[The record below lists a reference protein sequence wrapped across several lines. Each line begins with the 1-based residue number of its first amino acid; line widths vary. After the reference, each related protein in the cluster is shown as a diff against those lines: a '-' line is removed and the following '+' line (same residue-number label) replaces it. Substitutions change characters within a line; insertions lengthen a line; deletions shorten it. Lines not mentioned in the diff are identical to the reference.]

1 MKRKK
6 AKAAK
11 RTAAAPRVETDEAT
25 KPPKKPSSAERS
37 AYFARR
43 EAAKVLRTVLQGD
56 ARRQAVASIKSIVFG
71 PTVRNKKATFA
82 LVCQTLKHLPIIKE
96 VLEIADVLT
105 GKWKR
110 QLELVYLIIHD
121 ILFGPEKSLSG
132 DAENFMVGRKKS
144 LQLALARVLVRKK
157 VKSVDQLLALY
168 QIKGQYFL
176 SPWRFNMQLWSYR
189 YIHLIIAYVPKPRY
203 VRVNTLKLDVEAAI
217 HELSKQN
224 EVQKDDL
231 VPDLL
236 ILPPGSDLHDHPLV
250 ENGSLVLQ
258 GKASSMVA
266 VALAPNPRWTVLD
279 ACAAPGN
286 KTVHLAALMGGHGKI
301 IACELNVERAKRL
314 ESTVRLS
321 GTNNIEIFQGDFL
334 SLDPSDSHYRK
345 VNAIL
350 LDPSCSGSGTASDR
364 LDHLLPS
371 FAEGNNQSSFAD
383 IERLNKLSAFQKKA
397 LSHALSFPE
406 VERVV
411 YSTCSINQEENEDV
425 IASVLPFAASHGFQ
439 LETALPKWPR
449 RGLPVF
455 EGSEHLV
462 RTDPVKD
469 KEGFFIALFVRKPP
483 TTQLSEKSNNG
494 PPTKKLRR
502 SHSQTYGA
510 STTKLSKMLLQFIR

>member
-121 ILFGPEKSLSG
+121 ILFGPVSSLRKSLPVSRFANIYAISQNHDINCEMSLAQKEKSLSG

-168 QIKGQYFL
+168 QIKD
-176 SPWRFNMQLWSYR
+176 
-189 YIHLIIAYVPKPRY
+189 VPKPRY

-314 ESTVRLS
+314 EST
-321 GTNNIEIFQGDFL
+321 
-334 SLDPSDSHYRK
+334 

>member
-11 RTAAAPRVETDEAT
+11 RAAAAPRAETDEAT

-110 QLELVYLIIHD
+110 QLELVYLIIYD

-132 DAENFMVGRKKS
+132 DAENFLVGWKKS
-144 LQLALARVLVRKK
+144 LQTALARVLVRKK

-168 QIKGQYFL
+168 QIKD
-176 SPWRFNMQLWSYR
+176 
-189 YIHLIIAYVPKPRY
+189 IPKPRY
-203 VRVNTLKLDVEAAI
+203 VRVNTLKLDVESAL

-314 ESTVRLS
+314 ENTVRLS
-321 GTNNIEIFQGDFL
+321 GANNIEIFQGDFL
-334 SLDPSDSHYRK
+334 SLDPSDPHYRK

-371 FAEGNNQSSFAD
+371 FAEGNNGSSFAD

-411 YSTCSINQEENEDV
+411 YSTCSINQKENEDV
-425 IASVLPFAASHGFQ
+425 VASVLPFAASHGFQ
-439 LETALPKWPR
+439 LVTALPRWPS

-462 RTDPVKD
+462 RTDPVVD

-483 TTQLSEKSNNG
+483 TIHFSEKSNW
-494 PPTKKLRR
+494 PPTKKLKR

-510 STTKLSKMLLQFIR
+510 STTKLSKMLLQFRR

>member
-11 RTAAAPRVETDEAT
+11 RAAAAPRTEKDEAT
-25 KPPKKPSSAERS
+25 KPPKKPSSAEKVR
-37 AYFARR
+37 
-43 EAAKVLRTVLQGD
+43 VLRAAG
-56 ARRQAVASIKSIVFG
+56 SG
-71 PTVRNKKATFA
+71 EN
-82 LVCQTLKHLPIIKE
+82 LPIIKE

-105 GKWKR
+105 GSGSMVNQTAKWLRWFLNLEMYYVFDVFFFQR
-110 QLELVYLIIHD
+110 QLELVYLIIYD
-121 ILFGPEKSLSG
+121 ILFGPDINCEMPLAQKEKSLYG
-132 DAENFMVGRKKS
+132 DAENFLVGWKKS
-144 LQLALARVLVRKK
+144 LQTALARVLVRKK
-157 VKSVDQLLALY
+157 VKSIDQLLALY
-168 QIKGQYFL
+168 QIKD
-176 SPWRFNMQLWSYR
+176 
-189 YIHLIIAYVPKPRY
+189 IPKPRY
-203 VRVNTLKLDVEAAI
+203 VRVNTLKLDVESAL

-314 ESTVRLS
+314 ENTVRLS
-321 GTNNIEIFQGDFL
+321 GANNIEIFQGDFL
-334 SLDPSDSHYRK
+334 SLDPSDPHYRK

-371 FAEGNNQSSFAD
+371 FAEGNNGSSFAD
-383 IERLNKLSAFQKKA
+383 IERLNKLSAYQKKA

-406 VERVV
+406 VGRVV
-411 YSTCSINQEENEDV
+411 YSTCSINQKENEDV
-425 IASVLPFAASHGFQ
+425 VASVLPFAASHGFQ
-439 LETALPKWPR
+439 LETALPRWPR

-462 RTDPVKD
+462 RTDPVED

-483 TTQLSEKSNNG
+483 TTHFSEKSNNW
-494 PPTKKLRR
+494 PPTKKLKR

-510 STTKLSKMLLQFIR
+510 STTKLSKMLLQFRR

>member
-11 RTAAAPRVETDEAT
+11 RAAAAPRTEMDEAT

-110 QLELVYLIIHD
+110 QLELVYLIIYD
-121 ILFGPEKSLSG
+121 ILFGPEKSLYG
-132 DAENFMVGRKKS
+132 DAENFLVGWKKS
-144 LQLALARVLVRKK
+144 LQTALARVLVRKK
-157 VKSVDQLLALY
+157 VKSIDQLLALY
-168 QIKGQYFL
+168 QIKD
-176 SPWRFNMQLWSYR
+176 
-189 YIHLIIAYVPKPRY
+189 IPKPRY
-203 VRVNTLKLDVEAAI
+203 VRVNTLKLDVESAL

-314 ESTVRLS
+314 ENTVRLS
-321 GTNNIEIFQGDFL
+321 GANNIEIFQGDFL
-334 SLDPSDSHYRK
+334 SLDPSDPHYRK

-371 FAEGNNQSSFAD
+371 FAEGNNGSSFAD

-406 VERVV
+406 VGRVV
-411 YSTCSINQEENEDV
+411 YSTCSINQKENEDV
-425 IASVLPFAASHGFQ
+425 VASVLPFAASHGFQ
-439 LETALPKWPR
+439 LETALPRWPR
-449 RGLPVF
+449 RGFLFSKDVT
-455 EGSEHLV
+455 EHLV
-462 RTDPVKD
+462 RTDPVED

-483 TTQLSEKSNNG
+483 TTHFSEKSNNW
-494 PPTKKLRR
+494 PPTKKLKR

-510 STTKLSKMLLQFIR
+510 STTKLSKMLLQFRR

>member
-168 QIKGQYFL
+168 QIKD
-176 SPWRFNMQLWSYR
+176 
-189 YIHLIIAYVPKPRY
+189 VPKPRY